1 MIRLKHRV
9 PGLALALAASLTF
22 APFAAAETSSLPVL
36 RDTLTGSF
44 LAGQQALA
52 DLHTAD
58 AARYFNDAATE
69 DWDNPMLVDRAFFAF
84 GADGQ
89 VERAAETARHLLE
102 LDPSNE
108 LAKLVLATQAV
119 KERRYA
125 AAVRELDGLGTDSFG
140 GITGAILKAW
150 ALIGD
155 DKSDA
160 ALALMDQLGAD
171 GLEEFLYFHKAL
183 MLDLSGN
190 TDAAIESARQAYET
204 DPIDVRL
211 VEAYVRM
218 LANAGRFDEASAVV
232 AEYEGDGRTYPLIDS
247 VEASIE
253 QKTRPGLF
261 APSVQMGAAEMFQ
274 GVGFALARD
283 GGRDYAVFFL
293 QMAKYLSPQADV
305 IDLTIGQI
313 LDLAGQY
320 ELANEIYESVPAASP
335 LKPTASL
342 QVAENF
348 DAMGDREE
356 AIRRLNNIVVSRPDD
371 LDAVSVL
378 GDMLRS
384 DDRFADAAEAYTKAL
399 ALTPGDQPGDW
410 RFYYVR
416 GIAYERDKAWP
427 KAEADFLKALELN
440 PNQPQVLNYL
450 GYSWVDQ
457 GANLDRALD
466 MIQRAVS
473 AGPNDGYI
481 IDSLG
486 WAFYR
491 LGRFDEAVEV
501 LEQAVQLLPND
512 PEINDHL
519 GDAYWRA
526 DRRLEAQFQWNIA
539 SSVDEVGN
547 VRERVLPKLTGG
559 LDAAPVTGDSEPIAD
574 PTVITQ

>member
-1 MIRLKHRV
+1 VTYLSRRASSLV
-9 PGLALALAASLTF
+9 LALAASLGFATF
-22 APFAAAETSSLPVL
+22 ASAETSLLPVL
-36 RDTLTGSF
+36 RESETGSF

-58 AARYFNDAATE
+58 AAQYFSNAAKD
-69 DWDNPMLVDRAFFAF
+69 DWDNPVLVDRAFFAL

-102 LDPSNE
+102 IDPDNE
-108 LAKLVLATQAV
+108 MAKLVIATHELKNGQFP
-119 KERRYA
+119 A
-125 AAVRELDGLGTDSFG
+125 AMDQLEGMGTDSFG
-140 GITGAILKAW
+140 GITGSILRAW

-155 DKSDA
+155 GKTDA
-160 ALALMDQLGAD
+160 ALALMDQIGAD

-183 MLDLSGN
+183 MLDIAGK
-190 TDAAIESARQAYET
+190 TDAAIESARLAYET
-204 DPIDVRL
+204 DPLDVRL

-218 LANAGRFDEASAVV
+218 LGNAGRFDDATAIIT
-232 AEYEGDGRTYPLIDS
+232 EYEADGRTYPLIDA
-247 VEASIE
+247 VEASI
-253 QKTRPGLF
+253 KAGMAPGPF
-261 APSVQMGAAEMFQ
+261 ATSVQVGAAEMFQ

-293 QMAKYLSPQADV
+293 QMAKYLSPEADV

-320 ELANEIYESVPAASP
+320 ELANRVYEAVPQSSP
-335 LKPTASL
+335 LKPTAAL

-348 DAMGDREE
+348 DAMGDRDE

-384 DDRFADAAEAYTKAL
+384 DERYAEAAEAYTKAL
-399 ALTPGDQPGDW
+399 ELTPGDGAGDW

-416 GIAYERDKAWP
+416 GIAYERAKEWP
-427 KAEADFLKALELN
+427 KAESDFLKALDLN

-457 GANLDRALD
+457 GTNLDRALD

-473 AGPNDGYI
+473 ASPNDGYI

-486 WAFYR
+486 WAFFR
-491 LGRFDEAVEV
+491 LGRFEDAVEV

-526 DRRLEAQFQWNIA
+526 GRTLEAKFQWNVA
-539 SSVDEVGN
+539 SSVDDVGN
-547 VRERVLPKLTGG
+547 VRTRVQPKLAGG
-559 LDAAPVTGDSEPIAD
+559 LDSAPVTEDSAPVED
-574 PTVITQ
+574 TTVVTQ